1 MACRVPVLAS
11 ATGGIKEVVV
21 DGETGY
27 LVPLDQDPVT
37 SFPVNPEKFA
47 GDLAAGIY
55 RVLEE
60 DPKKC
65 RRFGDAGRR
74 RVEETF
80 SWTAIAQQT
89 IRLYE
94 QLIQQSSTGVRT

>member
-1 MACRVPVLAS
+1 VVAS

-37 SFPVNPEKFA
+37 SFPVDPEKFA
-47 GDLAAGIY
+47 SYLSAVIN
-55 RVLEE
+55 RLLS
-60 DPKKC
+60 DPEKC
-65 RRFGDAGRR
+65 TRFGDAGRR

-94 QLIQQSSTGVRT
+94 QLVRQSSTGVPT